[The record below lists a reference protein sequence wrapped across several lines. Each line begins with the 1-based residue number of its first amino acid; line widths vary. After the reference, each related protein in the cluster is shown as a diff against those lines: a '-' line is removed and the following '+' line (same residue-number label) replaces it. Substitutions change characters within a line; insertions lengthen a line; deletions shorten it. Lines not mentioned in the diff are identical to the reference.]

1 MRVKVAIALE
11 KAKPLIVAKHPG
23 YDHGY
28 CFINSF
34 IVAIKNYYIMMWV
47 WKIIIM

>member
-23 YDHGY
+23 YDRGY

-34 IVAIKNYYIMMWV
+34 IEKHIDYHVSILKNLG
-47 WKIIIM
+47 